1 MLSAIQIQR
10 HVFSRVE
17 IVNLQPE
24 PAESGTERYTT
35 NVGLSEPNY
44 LKESDSWALSLN
56 VTFGPPEPSAPV
68 RYQGH
73 LTIHGEFKIHPDFPA
88 DQRESMLL
96 MNGASLLLGA
106 VREMVLTVT
115 SRSIAGELMLATF
128 DARAFLKPPE
138 PPPTGIEDAPV
149 SPGQ

>member
-10 HVFSRVE
+10 LVFSRVE
-17 IVNLQPE
+17 IMTL
-24 PAESGTERYTT
+24 PAEAGDTGTEHYST
-35 NVGLSEPNY
+35 NIGLSEPCY
-44 LKESDSWALSLN
+44 LEESHSWALSLD
-56 VTFGPPEPSAPV
+56 VTFGPSEPPVPV

-73 LTIHGEFKIHPDFPA
+73 LTVHGHFKIHPDFPA

-115 SRSIAGELMLATF
+115 SRCAAGELVLATF
-128 DARAFLKPPE
+128 DARSFLKPPE
-138 PPPTGIEDAPV
+138 PPAAGTAGEPV
-149 SPGQ
+149 PGP